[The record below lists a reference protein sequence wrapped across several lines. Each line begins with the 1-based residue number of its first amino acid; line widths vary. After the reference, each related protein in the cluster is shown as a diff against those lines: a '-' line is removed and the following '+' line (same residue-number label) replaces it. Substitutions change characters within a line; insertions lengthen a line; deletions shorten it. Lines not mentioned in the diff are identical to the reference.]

1 MLRHRPI
8 RVLIADD
15 EDRFADLIEVSL
27 QADERIELVGRASDG
42 REAVELARELAPD
55 VVVCDIEMPIM
66 DGIEAARFI
75 REENPSVRIVVLTG
89 AHDRRN
95 IVRAWEAGARAYVR
109 KEHMSGVLAG
119 VIVELVSG
127 WR

>member
-1 MLRHRPI
+1 MRHRTI

-27 QADERIELVGRASDG
+27 QADDRIEVVGRASDG

-55 VVVCDIEMPIM
+55 VVVCDIEMPLM

-75 REENPSVRIVVLTG
+75 REENSSVRIVVLTA

-109 KEHMSGVLAG
+109 KEQMSGVLAG

>member
-1 MLRHRPI
+1 MPRHRPI

-42 REAVELARELAPD
+42 REAVELARELVPD

-66 DGIEAARFI
+66 DGIEAAG
-75 REENPSVRIVVLTG
+75 SS
-89 AHDRRN
+89 ARRTHPC
-95 IVRAWEAGARAYVR
+95 G
-109 KEHMSGVLAG
+109 S
-119 VIVELVSG
+119 SS
-127 WR
+127 

>member
-1 MLRHRPI
+1 M
-8 RVLIADD
+8 LIAED

-27 QADERIELVGRASDG
+27 QADERIEVVGRAYDG
-42 REAVELARELAPD
+42 REAVELARELVPD
-55 VVVCDIEMPIM
+55 VVVSDIDMPIM

-75 REENPSVRIVVLTG
+75 RDENPSVRIVVLAG
-89 AHDRRN
+89 VHDRRN

-109 KEHMSGVLAG
+109 KEQMSGVLAT
-119 VIVELVSG
+119 VVVELVSG

>member
-1 MLRHRPI
+1 MEHRTI
-8 RVLIADD
+8 RVLIAED
-15 EDRFADLIEVSL
+15 EDRVADLIEVSL
-27 QADERIELVGRASDG
+27 QADERLEVVGRAHDG
-42 REAVELARELAPD
+42 REAVELARALVPD
-55 VVVCDIEMPIM
+55 VVVCDIDMPIM
-66 DGIEAARFI
+66 NGIEATRFI
-75 REENPSVRIVVLTG
+75 RKENPSVRVVILAG
-89 AHDRRN
+89 VHDKRN

>member
-1 MLRHRPI
+1 MEHRTI
-8 RVLIADD
+8 RVLIAED
-15 EDRFADLIEVSL
+15 EDRVADLIEVSL
-27 QADERIELVGRASDG
+27 QADERIEVVGRAHDG
-42 REAVELARELAPD
+42 REAVELARSLVPD
-55 VVVCDIEMPIM
+55 VVVCDIDMPIM
-66 DGIEAARFI
+66 NGIEATRFI
-75 REENPSVRIVVLTG
+75 REEHPSVRVVILAG
-89 AHDRRN
+89 VHDKRN